1 MGQMVAVT
9 IFPSPL
15 PIPFPGLVFGLG
27 LGTRRIQAEDAAALF
42 PPRLDP
48 FLELVLRRGLGG
60 DFLGHL
66 RRDDHDPFLVADH
79 HVARVNGDAAAA
91 DGYLALDRVVAY
103 EVERR
108 GARAAVRRPW
118 QLLDR
123 LRVSQ

>member
-15 PIPFPGLVFGLG
+15 PIPFPVVVFGLG

-42 PPRLDP
+42 HPRLDP

-66 RRDDHDPFLVADH
+66 PRDDDDAFLVAAPP
-79 HVARVNGDAAAA
+79 VARVNGAAAAA
-91 DGYLALDRVVAY
+91 DGHLALDRMVAD

-108 GARAAVRRPW
+108 G
-118 QLLDR
+118 
-123 LRVSQ
+123 